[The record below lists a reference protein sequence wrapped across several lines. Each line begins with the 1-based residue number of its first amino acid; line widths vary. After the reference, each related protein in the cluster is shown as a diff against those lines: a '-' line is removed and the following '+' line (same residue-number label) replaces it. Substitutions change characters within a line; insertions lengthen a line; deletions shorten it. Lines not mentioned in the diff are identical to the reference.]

1 MPGSSGLPSTNADA
15 LEIDLMTDRA
25 ELAKELD
32 RLITQGHQDSSLSSS
47 LLKKFPEA
55 TEAEIEAGL
64 FEVAATR
71 RLNMKDRLAVDGT
84 PTR

>member
-1 MPGSSGLPSTNADA
+1 
-15 LEIDLMTDRA
+15 MTDRA
-25 ELAKELD
+25 KELAKELD
-32 RLITQGHQDSSLSSS
+32 RLITQGHQDSSLSASV
-47 LLKKFPEA
+47 LRKFPDT

-64 FEVAATR
+64 LEVAATR